1 MSAAPEPSTID
12 ARYRLDRAAFRL
24 DVDVS
29 IPATGITG
37 IYGRSGSGKTSL
49 LRCIA
54 GLEPSAYGKL
64 TVGTSVWDDADAA
77 VSVPP
82 QARGVGYVFQEPRLF
97 PHLNVRGNLDYAAKR
112 RVPGGA
118 TIDEGTVIDL
128 LGIGHLLDRSVGD
141 LSGGEAQRVAIARAL
156 NRAPELLLMDEPLA
170 SLDRLRR
177 EDVMPF
183 LDRLHAE
190 LALPILYVS
199 HSIEE
204 VSRLCD
210 HLVVLEQGSVVASG
224 ELQAVMTHPEVT
236 RLQGDDAGCVIAA
249 TVAAH
254 EDDDITRLEFSGGD
268 LRVAGRV
275 GQAGDDLRVRI
286 RAADVS
292 LCRDMPE
299 GSSILNIL
307 PAEVR
312 RITDGEGG
320 VAWALL
326 CLGGDEVLAR
336 ITRRSARQL
345 SLREGERVFAQIKS
359 VAIRNTPAAGHLDRE
374 KIL

>member
-1 MSAAPEPSTID
+1 MSTAPEPSTID
-12 ARYRLDRAAFRL
+12 ARYRLDRGAFRL

-54 GLEPSAYGKL
+54 GLEPSASGKL

-118 TIDEGTVIDL
+118 TIDEGTVTDL
-128 LGIGHLLDRSVGD
+128 LGIGHLLERSVGD

-254 EDDDITRLEFSGGD
+254 EVDEITRLEFSGGD
-268 LRVAGRV
+268 LRVAGQV
-275 GQAGDDLRVRI
+275 GQAGDKLRVRI

-292 LCRDMPE
+292 VCRDMPDT
-299 GSSILNIL
+299 SSILNIL
-307 PAEVR
+307 PAEVVQ
-312 RITDGEGG
+312 ITEGDGG

-326 CLGGDEVLAR
+326 RLGGDEILAR

-359 VAIRNTPAAGHLDRE
+359 VAIRNTPATGHLDQK

>member
-1 MSAAPEPSTID
+1 MSAASVQPAID
-12 ARYRLDRAAFRL
+12 ARYRLDRAGFRL

-54 GLEPSAYGKL
+54 GLEPFASGKL
-64 TVGTSVWDDADAA
+64 TVGASVWDDADAA

-97 PHLNVRGNLDYAAKR
+97 PHLNVRGNLDYAARR

-128 LGIGHLLDRSVGD
+128 LGIGHLLERSVGD

-275 GQAGDDLRVRI
+275 GQAGDELRVRI

-292 LCRDMPE
+292 LCRDMPA

-312 RITDGEGG
+312 QINDGEGG

-326 CLGGDEVLAR
+326 RLGDDEVLAR

-359 VAIRNTPAAGHLDRE
+359 VAIRNTPASGHLDQK

>member
-1 MSAAPEPSTID
+1 
-12 ARYRLDRAAFRL
+12 
-24 DVDVS
+24 
-29 IPATGITG
+29 
-37 IYGRSGSGKTSL
+37 
-49 LRCIA
+49 
-54 GLEPSAYGKL
+54 
-64 TVGTSVWDDADAA
+64 
-77 VSVPP
+77 
-82 QARGVGYVFQEPRLF
+82 
-97 PHLNVRGNLDYAAKR
+97 
-112 RVPGGA
+112 
-118 TIDEGTVIDL
+118 
-128 LGIGHLLDRSVGD
+128 
-141 LSGGEAQRVAIARAL
+141 
-156 NRAPELLLMDEPLA
+156 
-170 SLDRLRR
+170 
-177 EDVMPF
+177 MPF

-210 HLVVLEQGSVVASG
+210 HLIVLEQGSVVASG

-254 EDDDITRLEFSGGD
+254 EVDEITRLEFSGGD
-268 LRVAGRV
+268 LRVAGQV
-275 GQAGDDLRVRI
+275 GQAGDKLRVRI

-292 LCRDMPE
+292 VCRDMPDT
-299 GSSILNIL
+299 SSILNIL
-307 PAEVR
+307 PAEVVQ
-312 RITDGEGG
+312 ITEGDGG

-326 CLGGDEVLAR
+326 RLGGDEILAR

-359 VAIRNTPAAGHLDRE
+359 VAIRNTPTTGHLDQK

>member
-1 MSAAPEPSTID
+1 M
-12 ARYRLDRAAFRL
+12 
-24 DVDVS
+24 
-29 IPATGITG
+29 
-37 IYGRSGSGKTSL
+37 
-49 LRCIA
+49 
-54 GLEPSAYGKL
+54 
-64 TVGTSVWDDADAA
+64 
-77 VSVPP
+77 PP

>member
-1 MSAAPEPSTID
+1 MSRATVQPVID
-12 ARYRLDRAAFRL
+12 ARYRLYRTAFQL

-37 IYGRSGSGKTSL
+37 IHGRSGSGKTSL

-54 GLEPSAYGKL
+54 GLEPSARGKL
-64 TVGTSVWDDADAA
+64 TVGSSVWDDADAA

-112 RVPGGA
+112 RVPGGV
-118 TIDEGTVIDL
+118 TIDEGNVIDL
-128 LGIGHLLDRSVGD
+128 LGIGHLLERSVGD

-210 HLVVLEQGSVVASG
+210 HLIVLEQGSVVASG
-224 ELQAVMTHPEVT
+224 ELQAVMTHPDVT

-254 EDDDITRLEFSGGD
+254 EEDEITRLEFSGGD
-268 LRVAGRV
+268 LRVAGEV
-275 GQAGDDLRVRI
+275 GQAGDKLRVRI

-292 LCRDMPE
+292 LCRDMP
-299 GSSILNIL
+299 GTSSILNIL
-307 PAEVR
+307 PAEVVQ
-312 RITDGEGG
+312 ITEGNGG

-326 CLGGDEVLAR
+326 RLGGDEILAR

-359 VAIRNTPAAGHLDRE
+359 VAIRNTPATGHLDQK